1 MLRHLLPQVFFIIV
15 AILFP
20 LVPARAFAQAKCLTQ
35 DEIKRFADQVEGQ
48 DSRPFDKKLSEQ
60 LNKLAAKHQAQIQ
73 NNVADNKSNETMLKT
88 FRTARE
94 TNTAELCSI
103 LKQHGWPT
111 PALVG
116 EDGARAMFYLLRN
129 SATDELQRDLLPVII
144 ASVKKGD
151 INKSL
156 FAAYIDRLRTNAGLK
171 QIFGT
176 QATMENG
183 FLVLFPISD
192 EEHVDA
198 RRKQYELPPLK
209 DYLRR
214 LELLYQLPLIKATGA
229 LTNSFSDNSQVSI
242 ARATDKV
249 LAGTTTEDD
258 VDVLRVDTNVVSLNV
273 SVYGTRLRTEVAK
286 LEQKDFTVAEDGKPQ
301 EISFFA
307 ATDVPFDLVLLIDL
321 SGSTA
326 DKRDLIRKSTRRFI
340 EAARPTDRIAILA
353 FADDVWVVCPLT
365 VDRPRLLAAAGKIE
379 GGGGS
384 HVWDALAFTLDNVFE
399 SASSPRRRAVVFMTD
414 GVDNAL
420 NSFYGSGGSKISFA
434 DLLESVRKHD
444 ALVVPIYLDT
454 EDRNSYF
461 GDSGRRTYASARNTL
476 AMLALESGGLYYS
489 ARKVEDL
496 NGVYEQVIE
505 DLSKVYSIG
514 YRSTNE
520 KRDGSWR
527 GVNIEIPG
535 HRDLK
540 TRARPGYYAR

>member
-1 MLRHLLPQVFFIIV
+1 M
-15 AILFP
+15 
-20 LVPARAFAQAKCLTQ
+20 
-35 DEIKRFADQVEGQ
+35 
-48 DSRPFDKKLSEQ
+48 
-60 LNKLAAKHQAQIQ
+60 
-73 NNVADNKSNETMLKT
+73 
-88 FRTARE
+88 
-94 TNTAELCSI
+94 
-103 LKQHGWPT
+103 
-111 PALVG
+111 
-116 EDGARAMFYLLRN
+116 
-129 SATDELQRDLLPVII
+129 
-144 ASVKKGD
+144 
-151 INKSL
+151 
-156 FAAYIDRLRTNAGLK
+156 
-171 QIFGT
+171 
-176 QATMENG
+176 
-183 FLVLFPISD
+183 
-192 EEHVDA
+192 
-198 RRKQYELPPLK
+198 
-209 DYLRR
+209 
-214 LELLYQLPLIKATGA
+214 
-229 LTNSFSDNSQVSI
+229 
-242 ARATDKV
+242 
-249 LAGTTTEDD
+249 
-258 VDVLRVDTNVVSLNV
+258 
-273 SVYGTRLRTEVAK
+273 
-286 LEQKDFTVAEDGKPQ
+286 
-301 EISFFA
+301 
-307 ATDVPFDLVLLIDL
+307 DL

-365 VDRPRLLAAAGKIE
+365 VDRARLLAAAGKIE

>member
-1 MLRHLLPQVFFIIV
+1 
-15 AILFP
+15 
-20 LVPARAFAQAKCLTQ
+20 
-35 DEIKRFADQVEGQ
+35 
-48 DSRPFDKKLSEQ
+48 
-60 LNKLAAKHQAQIQ
+60 
-73 NNVADNKSNETMLKT
+73 
-88 FRTARE
+88 
-94 TNTAELCSI
+94 
-103 LKQHGWPT
+103 
-111 PALVG
+111 
-116 EDGARAMFYLLRN
+116 LRN

-151 INKSL
+151 ISKSS

-192 EEHVDA
+192 EQHVDA

-229 LTNSFSDNSQVSI
+229 LTNSFSEYSQASI
-242 ARATDKV
+242 ANATDKV

>member
-1 MLRHLLPQVFFIIV
+1 
-15 AILFP
+15 
-20 LVPARAFAQAKCLTQ
+20 
-35 DEIKRFADQVEGQ
+35 
-48 DSRPFDKKLSEQ
+48 
-60 LNKLAAKHQAQIQ
+60 
-73 NNVADNKSNETMLKT
+73 
-88 FRTARE
+88 
-94 TNTAELCSI
+94 
-103 LKQHGWPT
+103 
-111 PALVG
+111 
-116 EDGARAMFYLLRN
+116 
-129 SATDELQRDLLPVII
+129 
-144 ASVKKGD
+144 
-151 INKSL
+151 
-156 FAAYIDRLRTNAGLK
+156 
-171 QIFGT
+171 
-176 QATMENG
+176 
-183 FLVLFPISD
+183 
-192 EEHVDA
+192 VDA

-229 LTNSFSDNSQVSI
+229 LTNSFSDNSQASI
-242 ARATDKV
+242 ANATDKV

-273 SVYGTRLRTEVAK
+273 SVYGTKLRTEVAK

-353 FADDVWVVCPLT
+353 FADDIWVVCPLT
-365 VDRPRLLAAAGKIE
+365 VDRPRLLAAASKIE